1 MIEIDRHHKPVPTN
15 IALMIEPKF
24 TDKTSLP

>member
-1 MIEIDRHHKPVPTN
+1 MIEIDRHHKPVSTN
-15 IALMIEPKF
+15 IALMVEPKF